1 MLRTTQAGD
10 TGALEEATLAWLEAE
25 WVEVVEVEEVVEE
38 ELGLAPYPAQRMFT
52 ITNTSKLTRWLAGC
66 SRWPWRRTV
75 QGIGAVAT
83 RNMRS
88 VKETTGETTET
99 GEA

>member
-1 MLRTTQAGD
+1 MLRTTQAVD
-10 TGALEEATLAWLEAE
+10 TGALEEATWAWLEAE
-25 WVEVVEVEEVVEE
+25 WVEVVEVLLFQE
-38 ELGLAPYPAQRMFT
+38 ELGPAQYPSQRMFT
-52 ITNTSKLTRWLAGC
+52 ITNTSKLTRWLTGC

-75 QGIGAVAT
+75 QGIGGVGT
-83 RNMRS
+83 RNTMS